1 MKKIYSKKKK
11 EEEEINSYWCWLGD
25 VDVDLGAVPAVVES
39 LAQSGPLQH
48 DRRDQEIE
56 RDGAVTVLLQEG
68 HQEAETDK
76 HHHVYILEHFMYSKE
91 KLN

>member
-1 MKKIYSKKKK
+1 M
-11 EEEEINSYWCWLGD
+11 
-25 VDVDLGAVPAVVES
+25 DLGAVPAVVES
-39 LAQSGPLQH
+39 LAQGGPLQN

-76 HHHVYILEHFMYSKE
+76 HHHVYILEHFRHQRK
-91 KLN
+91 